1 MICGVGI
8 DIIDIARIQSL
19 YQHHGRRFL
28 HRVFTDKEIDY
39 CESRNDPAQHLS
51 VRFAAKE
58 AVVKALGTGFT
69 KGIAF
74 RDIEVIKEDGPPVII
89 LHDAARR
96 MADSLEVSKIHLSIS
111 HDRGSAIAFV
121 VMERAL

>member
-1 MICGVGI
+1 MISGVGI

-19 YQHHGRRFL
+19 YQRHGRRFL

-39 CESRNDPAQHLS
+39 CESNHYTAQHLS

-69 KGIAF
+69 KGIVF
-74 RDIEVIKEDGPPVII
+74 KDIEVIKEDGPPGII
-89 LHDAARR
+89 LYNAARQ
-96 MADSLEVSKIHLSIS
+96 MADRLDVSKIHLSIS
-111 HDRGSAIAFV
+111 HDRGCAIAFV
-121 VMERAL
+121 VLENAK